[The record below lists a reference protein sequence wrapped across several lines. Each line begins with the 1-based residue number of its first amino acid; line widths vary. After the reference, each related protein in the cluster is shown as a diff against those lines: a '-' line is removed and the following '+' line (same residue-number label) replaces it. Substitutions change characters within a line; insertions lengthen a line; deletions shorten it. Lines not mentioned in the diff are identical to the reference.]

1 MLKTGSRKNGFVTA
15 MKKLFYL
22 NKRWSNAVAFLIVN
36 LVVCVLL
43 MSGLTATSKTLSY
56 PYLWS
61 AGLLLLLGL
70 MIIAIALT
78 VATLVKYVVFEKDI
92 FTLHFFFFKSKQYR
106 LNQLKQYA
114 TAAYGGYR
122 YIMAHSVILEFN
134 DGKRYQIADPI
145 IHSYKQFYEFVKNG
159 NFDCFGYIG
168 RNSWRK
174 KNKPLSKK
182 WVVERD
188 EKELI
193 KAIEK
198 KKGVI
203 ILYFYG
209 IITLAMNFALVR
221 YLIF

>member
-1 MLKTGSRKNGFVTA
+1 

-22 NKRWSNAVAFLIVN
+22 NKRWSNAAGFSMIN
-36 LVVCVLL
+36 LAVCILL
-43 MSGLTATSKTLSY
+43 MSGLTATLESLTL

-61 AGLLLLLGL
+61 AGLLLLLVV
-70 MIIAIALT
+70 MM
-78 VATLVKYVVFEKDI
+78 VAFVITGPALVKEVVVEKDI
-92 FTLHFFFFKSKQYR
+92 FTLHFFFFKSRQYQF
-106 LNQLKQYA
+106 NQLKQYA

-122 YIMAHSVILEFN
+122 YIMAHSVILEFE
-134 DGKRYQIADPI
+134 DGKRYQVADPI
-145 IHSYKQFYEFVKNG
+145 IENYKAFYEFIKDSD
-159 NFDCFGYIG
+159 FDCFGYIG
-168 RNSWRK
+168 QNNWRK
-174 KNKPLSKK
+174 KNKPLSNK

-209 IITLAMNFALVR
+209 IIALAMNYAMVR